1 MSDPDAATA
10 KPRHSAELSSSLEL
24 ILAGSLWGFGFPA
37 TIWAL
42 RTLSP
47 SAIMFYRF
55 VGAFLLGAAFIFLR
69 EGGWRQQGPVLWRQ
83 LKLTW
88 PAGLLLTL
96 AILPQTIGLQTTT
109 AAKSA
114 FITILY
120 VVFVPLLAAIFLRDR
135 QSWRVYLA
143 IPIALSGIALI
154 VNLELDQWAIGDTWT
169 LICAFFA
176 AIHILYL
183 GKRARATE
191 DSFFFSAGQN
201 FWTGFF
207 CALPLL
213 IGLDKGSWRLGELAG
228 EPLLG
233 MLALT
238 VGSSFIAFTLQ
249 VRAQRHLSPAVASIL
264 FLLESPFSALFAF
277 FLLGEKFSA
286 LQVTGGMIII
296 FCCVMVQWPTRRT
309 AAGLK
314 KHP

>member
-1 MSDPDAATA
+1 MSSSSSAG
-10 KPRHSAELSSSLEL
+10 PRASAELRSTLEL
-24 ILAGSLWGFGFPA
+24 IVAGSLWGFGFPA

-42 RTLSP
+42 KTLSP

-55 VGAFLLGAAFIFLR
+55 VGAFLLGALFVFFRA
-69 EGGWRQQGPVLWRQ
+69 GGWRQHAPVLFRQ
-83 LKLTW
+83 LKSTW

-120 VVFVPLLAAIFLRDR
+120 VVFVPLMAAIFLRDR
-135 QSWRVYLA
+135 QPLRVYAA
-143 IPIALSGIALI
+143 IPIALGGIALI
-154 VNLELDQWAIGDTWT
+154 VNLELEQWTVGDTWT

-183 GKRARATE
+183 GRRARATE
-191 DSFFFSAGQN
+191 DTFFFSAGQN

-207 CALPLL
+207 CLLPL
-213 IGLDKGSWRLGELAG
+213 IAGLDQGSWRLSELSG
-228 EPLLG
+228 EPLFG

-238 VGSSFIAFTLQ
+238 FGSSFVAFTLQ
-249 VRAQRHLSPAVASIL
+249 VRAQRHLSPSVAAIL

-277 FLLGEKFSA
+277 FLLGETFTP
-286 LQVTGGMIII
+286 LQMTGGLVII
-296 FCCVMVQWPTRRT
+296 FCCVLVQWPSRDSRG
-309 AAGLK
+309 AI
-314 KHP
+314 H